1 MGGLTHKYDSRE
13 SLILSAEP
21 ENKRVMN
28 KSVRAGVLSQQLM
41 MTGWTLLECP
51 PYGYHQKSSLT
62 DLKIL
67 KQTIGNFGSY

>member
-41 MTGWTLLECP
+41 MTGWTLL
-51 PYGYHQKSSLT
+51 
-62 DLKIL
+62 
-67 KQTIGNFGSY
+67 